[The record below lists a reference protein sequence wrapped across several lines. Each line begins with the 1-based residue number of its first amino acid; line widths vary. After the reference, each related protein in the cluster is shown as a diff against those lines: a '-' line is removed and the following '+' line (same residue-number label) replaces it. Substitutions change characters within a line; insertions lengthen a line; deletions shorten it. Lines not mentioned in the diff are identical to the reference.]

1 MQVVTRKMEKEQRI
15 ADLQRLAESIGLRW
29 GGVAKGNKVTVYFN
43 DSPHTMRN
51 LLDAETMI
59 FCCMPGTARAT
70 GNGSPGTNTCSGPQ
84 RNTKPRSGSPE
95 RGVLFSPL

>member
-51 LLDAETMI
+51 LLEAETMI
-59 FCCMPGTARAT
+59 FCWHAWHCKGDRKWFTWNEYVFRPTT
-70 GNGSPGTNTCSGPQ
+70 
-84 RNTKPRSGSPE
+84 
-95 RGVLFSPL
+95 